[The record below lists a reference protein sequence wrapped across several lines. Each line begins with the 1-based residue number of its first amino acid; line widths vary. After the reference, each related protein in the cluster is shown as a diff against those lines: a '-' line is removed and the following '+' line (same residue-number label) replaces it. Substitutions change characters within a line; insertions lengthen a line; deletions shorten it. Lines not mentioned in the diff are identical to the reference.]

1 MKCVL
6 LSSGDSSS
14 VWRDLYIHRYTH
26 SAQMKTDVAGRCD
39 QFVSVVSLLIKIS
52 AGLPLSK
59 INSFHLNRQLI
70 IIFLIEKSLF
80 SQYYR
85 VSVNQCSHAEG
96 QRVNL

>member
-26 SAQMKTDVAGRCD
+26 SAQMKTDVAGRYD

-80 SQYYR
+80 SQHYR

>member
-70 IIFLIEKSLF
+70 IIFLIENLYSLSIIV
-80 SQYYR
+80 SQ
-85 VSVNQCSHAEG
+85 
-96 QRVNL
+96 

>member
-1 MKCVL
+1 MC
-6 LSSGDSSS
+6 GEI
-14 VWRDLYIHRYTH
+14 LYIHRYTH
-26 SAQMKTDVAGRCD
+26 SAQMKTDVAGRYD

-80 SQYYR
+80 SQHYR

>member
-1 MKCVL
+1 MC
-6 LSSGDSSS
+6 GEI
-14 VWRDLYIHRYTH
+14 LYIHRYTH
-26 SAQMKTDVAGRCD
+26 SAQTKTDVAGRYD

-80 SQYYR
+80 SQHYR

>member
-26 SAQMKTDVAGRCD
+26 SAQMKTDVAGRYD

-70 IIFLIEKSLF
+70 IIFLIENLYSLSIIV
-80 SQYYR
+80 SQ
-85 VSVNQCSHAEG
+85 
-96 QRVNL
+96 